1 MPVKRNEIRPGAY
14 FDSIVLMQLQR
25 SLADLPGILDAGVV
39 MATAANRDLLAE
51 SDLQV
56 ETEAGSDD
64 LLIVVSAE
72 DEQAGDAA
80 LALVDELL
88 SKRRSSGVQTFRPR
102 SLDAAAN
109 SLVESQWVLISV
121 PGRYATAVARD
132 ALNLGKH
139 VFLYSDNVPLEDEID
154 LKQQARNQGL
164 LVMGPD
170 CGTAIISGIGLG
182 FANRV
187 RRGNIGLVGAS
198 GTGLQAVTSQIH
210 TLGGG
215 VSQAIGTGG
224 RDLKAEVGAITALQ
238 GLSLLARDPDTEV
251 IVLVSK
257 PPEPRVATELLQNAM
272 AIEKQV
278 IVYFIGYPVL
288 SHRIRDI
295 RFASSL
301 DESAAMAVEAMA
313 FVDDDNVLK
322 ESKPGSTGGFVRG
335 LFSGGTLAQ
344 EFLLGVKTVLEPVYS
359 NVPIYELQRLSAPF
373 QSRAHTILDLGED
386 EFTQGRLH
394 PMIDN
399 DLRLRR
405 LAQEAGNA
413 DVSIIVLDVV
423 LGEGAHPDP
432 ASEFVPVI
440 RDLLKAARQDGRKL
454 EIIAIVV
461 GTDEDPQDI
470 GSQIEHLQSAGVVI
484 YREIIEVVNHIATQF
499 ARTRRG
505 RFPEVDLSS
514 FYNQFAGINVGLEM
528 FYESLKAQGADAVHV
543 EWRPPAGGNE
553 KLMALLA
560 KMK

>member
-1 MPVKRNEIRPGAY
+1 
-14 FDSIVLMQLQR
+14 MQLQR
-25 SLADLPGILDAGVV
+25 SLSNLPGILDAGVV

-51 SDLQV
+51 SDLLV
-56 ETEAGSDD
+56 ETDAGPDD

-72 DEQAGDAA
+72 DEQSGDAA
-80 LALVDELL
+80 LTMVDELML
-88 SKRRSSGVQTFRPR
+88 KRRRSGVQAIRPR
-102 SLDAAAN
+102 SLSAAAN
-109 SLVESQWVLISV
+109 SLAESQWVLISV
-121 PGRYATAVARD
+121 PGRYAAAVARD

-139 VFLYSDNVPLEDEID
+139 VFLYSDNVPLEEEID
-154 LKQQARNQGL
+154 LKKQARDRGL

-198 GTGLQAVTSQIH
+198 GTGLQAITSQIH

-224 RDLKAEVGAITALQ
+224 RDLKAEVGAITAIQ
-238 GLSLLARDPDTEV
+238 ALSLLAKDPDTEV

-257 PPEPRVATELLQNAM
+257 PPEPRVATELLQSAL
-272 AIEKQV
+272 AIEKPV
-278 IVYFIGYPVL
+278 IVYFIGFPAFSRRVK
-288 SHRIRDI
+288 DI
-295 RFASSL
+295 QFASSL
-301 DESAAMAVEAMA
+301 DEAAALAVEAIA
-313 FVDDDNVLK
+313 SAEDGIVLK
-322 ESKPGSTGGFVRG
+322 EKNTGTIDGFVRG

-344 EFLLGVKTVLEPVYS
+344 EFMLGVQTVLEPVYS
-359 NVPIYELQRLSAPF
+359 NVPIYESQRLTAPF
-373 QSRAHTILDLGED
+373 QSKAHTVLDLGED

-405 LAQEAGNA
+405 LAQEATDA
-413 DVSIIVLDVV
+413 DVSIIVFDIV
-423 LGEGAHPDP
+423 LGEGAHRDP

-440 RDLLKAARQDGRKL
+440 KDLLRTAREEGRNL

-470 GSQIEHLQSAGVVI
+470 GSQIEQFQSAGVVI
-484 YREIIEVVNHIATQF
+484 YHEIIEVVNHIATQL
-499 ARTRRG
+499 ARTSIG
-505 RFPEVDLSS
+505 RFPEVDLAS
-514 FYNQFAGINVGLEM
+514 FDDGFAGINVGLEM